1 MENQMNS
8 YRKKIC
14 QKISVP
20 LASLLICSLAA
31 AQQPTNVEV
40 ELLRSAQ
47 MWGNKNRPD
56 MARDLLGKLLSINPN
71 SPEGLMFS
79 AELSLREDKPEEA
92 RKILATLLA
101 KHPKHAATR
110 NLEILIRVNT
120 TDKEKLAQMRLF
132 ARAGR
137 KDEAARIA
145 QELFSNGAPSSGSLG
160 QEYHQIMGASPK
172 SSQKVTDELTRL
184 YRESGDPSY
193 RLSQLEIQLNQGQVA
208 PSVLRE
214 LENLSNQTSGD
225 PTKLKEIW
233 SRAIRQSNSS
243 NLLLASA
250 KLFLQ
255 KFPGDTAIIERL
267 AAAQKAVEHSERIAK
282 DPLNI
287 ARNTARRALEKNDI
301 ELAEKNLEAVLQQ
314 RPDDAESVGSLG
326 LVRLRQGR
334 HAEAQILFSQA
345 NRLKPQAKWTQLE
358 STAEFWG
365 LLRQAKASVA
375 ERDLAAATTSAV
387 QAIKMQPDNP
397 EAVLTLAEIKELSG
411 DTESAQRLYD
421 KLLQQEPRNSSA
433 LKSLAVLMS
442 KQGRSDQALALLEK
456 AIGNSKEMA
465 GEMASTKANILQSK
479 AESFIASNQF
489 SPAIRALEA
498 ALILSPEDPWLRH
511 KAAKVYQNLE
521 QFSEAETVMNDGIK
535 LAPQDAEMRY
545 ARALVRS
552 SLEDDQGVIDD
563 IDAIRVSQQTPKM
576 QALQQQ
582 AKIAVAVAKAKASKN
597 QSEQESQLVSA
608 EAIAGNNP
616 DSLSS
621 IANAWFLLG
630 QPLKGSAVFDRL
642 QSRQPNLTPGTQ
654 LQYASL
660 LNRAKLDSVL
670 AQKLPALMTNP
681 HWDPKQES
689 SLLGLYADYQSR
701 QIEAEQLA
709 GNHQNALR
717 LANLP
722 LPDGHAENASVRD
735 QTSIRLLNAAQDH
748 AKLVQVIR
756 NTLARTPN
764 DAGLHASLV
773 NALIKTGA
781 FSEAAE
787 EISWL
792 GTHTPEDN
800 IGERLALVRLWQE
813 SKALGQ
819 ARQESDRLVAKY
831 PNNLD
836 VLLSAAR
843 FEQSNGQAKR
853 ALTLFRQ
860 ARDTELSNTPLALPV
875 ETQALS
881 AARKRNEQAVS
892 TVERSPLADEIQQG
906 IDLIEA
912 KQLSWVEVG
921 QKRLQKSSTDG
932 TSTLNG
938 WERTAMISFPNDGD
952 GRLFFQIDQVDLN
965 AGKLSAVNT
974 NNETFGQIPVNPL
987 LVYPADALS
996 QTARGINLGA
1006 GYERDGLR
1014 FDFGFI
1020 GIGLPVTNIVGGISQ
1035 SIAVGP
1041 YNLGFE
1047 MSRRPLTGSLLSY
1060 AGTVDVISGQKWGGV
1075 VATGVDGRIATDW
1088 GDYSVSA
1095 SANYAVLTGQNVEDN
1110 SRLRL
1115 RFAVDRDI
1123 FTNANQQVN
1132 FGVNLSAWRYAKD
1145 LSEFTWGHGGYYSP
1159 QRYLSLSAPLE
1170 WTGHDGAMSWQL
1182 RGTAS
1187 VSRSTSDASDYFP
1200 TSTVLQSL
1208 AQARLNAVFAGGEG
1222 GGTGFSLRGALEYKV
1237 APTTSIG
1244 ALLEVDRSD
1253 YYAPTSLLL
1262 YARHYFGDITV
1273 PPSKK
1278 PNPVG
1283 TYSSF

>member
-1 MENQMNS
+1 MNH
-8 YRKKIC
+8 YKKVC
-14 QKISVP
+14 QKILAP
-20 LASLLICSLAA
+20 LASLLICSLAV
-31 AQQPTNVEV
+31 AQQPTRTEV
-40 ELLRSAQ
+40 ELLRNAQ
-47 MWGNKNRPD
+47 MWSSKNRPD
-56 MARDLLGKLLSINPN
+56 MAHDLLGKLLSINPN
-71 SPEGLMFS
+71 SPDGLMFS
-79 AELSLREDKPEEA
+79 AELSLLENNPEEA
-92 RKILATLLA
+92 RKVLATLLA
-101 KHPKHAATR
+101 KHPKHPATR

-137 KDEAARIA
+137 KDEAASVA
-145 QELFSNGAPSSGSLG
+145 QTLFANGAPSSGSLG
-160 QEYHQIMGASPK
+160 QEYRQIMGASPK
-172 SSQKVTDELTRL
+172 SSQQVANELARL
-184 YRESGDPSY
+184 YRETGDPSY
-193 RLSQLEIQLNQGQVA
+193 RLSQLEIQLNQGKVA

-214 LENLSNQTSGD
+214 LEIFSNQTDGD
-225 PTKLKEIW
+225 SPKLKEIW
-233 SRAIRQSNSS
+233 SRAIGQSNSS
-243 NLLLASA
+243 KLQSASA
-250 KLFLQ
+250 RLFLQ
-255 KFPGDTAIIERL
+255 KFPGDTAMIERL
-267 AAAQKAVEHSERIAK
+267 TAVQKNNERTERIAK

-287 ARNTARRALEKNDI
+287 ARNSARRALESDDN
-301 ELAEKNLEAVLQQ
+301 ELAEKNLETVLQQ
-314 RPDDAESVGSLG
+314 RPDDAESLGNLG
-326 LVRLRQGR
+326 LVRMRQGR
-334 HAEAQILFSQA
+334 HAEAKILFVKA
-345 NRLKPQAKWTQLE
+345 NQQEPQAKWAQLMA
-358 STAEFWG
+358 TADFWG
-365 LLRQAKASVA
+365 LLQQAKASIA
-375 ERDLAAATTSAV
+375 EKDLAAATTFAG
-387 QAIKMQPDNP
+387 QALKIQPDNL
-397 EAVLTLAEIKELSG
+397 EAVLTLAGIKELSG
-411 DTESAQRLYD
+411 DAESAQQLYK
-421 KLLQQEPRNSSA
+421 KLLQKEPKNSST
-433 LKSLAVLMS
+433 LKSLAILMS
-442 KQGRSDQALALLEK
+442 KQGRSDEALALLDQ

-465 GEMASTKANILQSK
+465 GDLASTRSNILQSQ
-479 AESFIASNQF
+479 AESFMASGQF
-489 SPAIRALEA
+489 GPAIRALEA
-498 ALILSPEDPWLRH
+498 ALRLSPEDPWLRY

-552 SLEDDQGVIDD
+552 SLEDDQGALED
-563 IDAIRVSQQTPKM
+563 IDAIRISQQTPKM
-576 QALQQQ
+576 QALRQQ
-582 AKIAVAVAKAKASKN
+582 AKIAVSIAQAKASKN
-597 QSEQESQLVSA
+597 PAEQESLLVSA
-608 EAIAGNNP
+608 ESIAGNNP

-630 QPLKGSAVFDRL
+630 QPLKANAVFDRL
-642 QSRQPNLTPGTQ
+642 LSRQPNLTPDAQ
-654 LQYASL
+654 LQHASL
-660 LNRAKLDSVL
+660 LNRAALDVAL
-670 AQKLPALMTNP
+670 AEKLPALLANP
-681 HWDPKQES
+681 NWDPKQES
-689 SLLGLYADYQSR
+689 SLLGLYGDYQIR
-701 QIEAEQLA
+701 QIEIEQLA
-709 GNHQNALR
+709 GHHQNAKH

-722 LPDGHAENASVRD
+722 LPAVHAENANIRD
-735 QTSIRLLNAAQDH
+735 RTSIRLLNAARDDE
-748 AKLVQVIR
+748 KLVQAIR
-756 NTLARTPN
+756 SALVHTPN
-764 DAGLHASLV
+764 DAGLHAGLA

-781 FSEAAE
+781 FSEAAQ

-792 GTHTPEDN
+792 SAHAPEDN

-813 SKALGQ
+813 SKAPGQ

-843 FEQSNGQAKR
+843 FEQNNGQTKR

-860 ARDTELSNTPLALPV
+860 ARDVELSSAPPALPV
-875 ETQALS
+875 ATQALS
-881 AARKRNEQAVS
+881 ATRKPNEQAAP
-892 TVERSPLADEIQQG
+892 TAERSPLADEIQRG

-974 NNETFGQIPVNPL
+974 NNETFGQIPANPL

-1047 MSRRPLTGSLLSY
+1047 MSRRPLTGSLLAY
-1060 AGTVDVISGQKWGGV
+1060 AGTVDVVSGQTWGGV
-1075 VATGVDGRIATDW
+1075 VATGVGGRIATDI
-1088 GDYSVSA
+1088 GSYSVSA
-1095 SANYAVLTGQNVEDN
+1095 SANYAVLTGQNVEEN

-1123 FTNANQQVN
+1123 YTSTNQQVN
-1132 FGVNLSAWRYAKD
+1132 FGLNLSAWHYAKD

-1159 QRYLSLSAPLE
+1159 QRYLSLSAPLD

-1187 VSRSTSDASDYFP
+1187 VSRSTSNASNYFP
-1200 TSTVLQSL
+1200 TSTALQSV
-1208 AQARLNAVFAGGEG
+1208 AQAGLNAVYAGGEG
-1222 GGTGFSLRGALEYKV
+1222 SGTGFSLRGAMEYKV

-1244 ALLEVDRSD
+1244 ALLEIDRSD

-1262 YARHYFGDITV
+1262 YARHYFGDSAT